1 MTVLR
6 TPMKGEK
13 FEDVK
18 GVIRSKNTVT
28 KRKGTERQTIVHKTL
43 HRKPEIYRLSNANTT
58 NNRNKFMCFGMVSSF
73 CSTSG
78 TRHAEP

>member
-1 MTVLR
+1 
-6 TPMKGEK
+6 
-13 FEDVK
+13 
-18 GVIRSKNTVT
+18 
-28 KRKGTERQTIVHKTL
+28 
-43 HRKPEIYRLSNANTT
+43 LSNANTT